1 MNSTPVGDGL
11 VEVASF
17 VYPHD
22 AKFARAQLE
31 AEEIPCFLDNE
42 RTLDIDWFLATM
54 MGGYRLLVPT
64 SFVDRARD
72 FGVARIGRRP
82 GSAGRPRA
90 ALPRTLTDS
99 QWVAPG
105 CRTDRVK
112 ARLKCKGA
120 GKTPAD
126 SIRKL

>member
-1 MNSTPVGDGL
+1 VDSTRTTDEL
-11 VEVASF
+11 VQVASY

-64 SFVDRARD
+64 SYVERARAILD
-72 FGVARIGRRP
+72 SRVSDAELE
-82 GSAGRPRA
+82 AQA
-90 ALPRTLTDS
+90 AA
-99 QWVAPG
+99 APPAE
-105 CRTDRVK
+105 DR
-112 ARLKCKGA
+112 
-120 GKTPAD
+120 
-126 SIRKL
+126 